1 MAARVNI
8 VCWNI
13 RTSMS
18 MEEAAEIVLQ
28 LGREAYPEAQRRII
42 SDRGR

>member
-8 VCWNI
+8 VCWDI
-13 RTSMS
+13 RTSMR
-18 MEEAAEIVLQ
+18 ETDPEIVLKR
-28 LGREAYPEAQRRII
+28 GREAYPEARPRII

>member
-13 RTSMS
+13 RTS

-42 SDRGR
+42 YDRGR